1 MEPHKLHEGLTDLF
15 TKTENFTQSTTEIVV
30 PSSQI
35 DDRPHCTTMYKCT
48 CISEEDPDISIRGI
62 RFISEIFFFF
72 FIKISKD
79 TETLFKAKITKHGK
93 KKNNNDEIG
102 NILLKHVFTLK
113 KWEPG
118 PSDHPLDLPMQSHVL
133 WTMKQVST
141 IF

>member
-1 MEPHKLHEGLTDLF
+1 VEPHKLHEGLTDLF

-93 KKNNNDEIG
+93 KKNDKDNIG
-102 NILLKHVFTLK
+102 NILLKYVFTS
-113 KWEPG
+113 P
-118 PSDHPLDLPMQSHVL
+118 
-133 WTMKQVST
+133 
-141 IF
+141 